1 MVEWASLGGRRVPLE
16 LKLLH
21 AVETVKG
28 VIQLFDFSER
38 KDSFIYV
45 MERPSDCKDLFDY
58 ITEVGA
64 LTEDQA
70 RKFFYQVTSTIVA
83 SHKRG

>member
-1 MVEWASLGGRRVPLE
+1 MARGKVVERASLGGRRVPPE

-21 AVETVKG
+21 AVLSVKG
-28 VIQLFDFSER
+28 VIRLFDFFER

-58 ITEVGA
+58 ITEG
-64 LTEDQA
+64 QA
-70 RKFFYQVTSTIVA
+70 RKFFYQVTTTCPQ
-83 SHKRG
+83 